1 VPHLADGARRERE
14 GETMTMHRKVEIGEA
29 ERGLLMLR
37 GTILRFLKPGVH
49 HFWWLDR
56 DAEVRRLSLL
66 NPLLDFPDLEF
77 LVKQPALADEV
88 TVVRLKDHE
97 RGLLSKDDNFQG
109 FLGPGLHA
117 LLKSPAAATKVEVV
131 DIHGL
136 EVSHPTLD
144 VLVHAKGSAG
154 FIVMHEVP
162 DGHQGL
168 LLIDQVRQ
176 RLLPPGRHY
185 FWTGLREVKVQLLDV
200 REQTTEVQGQ
210 ELMTKD
216 KVTLRINLSA
226 RWKVTDPLQALTGQ
240 TDFREAFYR
249 EVQLAL
255 RDEVGAHTLDEL
267 LEHKEQI
274 GQAITSRAGAN
285 VKGIG
290 VQLESAGLRDI
301 ILPGEMRTILNQ
313 VIEAEKRAEANMIAR
328 REETAATRN
337 LMNTAKLLEG
347 NPVLMRLKEN
357 EAAERIAERIG
368 SLSVVGG
375 IDALVAALREAVRL
389 GAKDEAKTDA
399 KPLPPPASS
408 QTTR

>member
-1 VPHLADGARRERE
+1 
-14 GETMTMHRKVEIGEA
+14 
-29 ERGLLMLR
+29 
-37 GTILRFLKPGVH
+37 
-49 HFWWLDR
+49 
-56 DAEVRRLSLL
+56 
-66 NPLLDFPDLEF
+66 
-77 LVKQPALADEV
+77 
-88 TVVRLKDHE
+88 
-97 RGLLSKDDNFQG
+97 
-109 FLGPGLHA
+109 
-117 LLKSPAAATKVEVV
+117 
-131 DIHGL
+131 
-136 EVSHPTLD
+136 

-185 FWTGLREVKVQLLDV
+185 FWTGLREVKVQLLDL

-216 KVTLRINLSA
+216 KVTLRINLSV
-226 RWKVTDPLQALTGQ
+226 RWKVADPLQALTSQ
-240 TDFREAFYR
+240 ADFREAFYR

-255 RDEVGAHTLDEL
+255 RDEVGARTLDEL
-267 LEHKEQI
+267 LEHKEQV
-274 GQAITSRAGAN
+274 GQAIASRAGAN
-285 VKGIG
+285 VKGLG

-313 VIEAEKRAEANMIAR
+313 VIEAEKRAQANMIAR

-375 IDALVAALREAVRL
+375 IDALVAALREAFRL
-389 GAKDEAKTDA
+389 GPKDEAKADA
-399 KPLPPPASS
+399 QPVPPTAS
-408 QTTR
+408 T